1 MQEKIVV
8 ELTPLQ
14 IEIINHLISN
24 ELIVNKNA
32 VGILLMQK
40 KPTTPDVIKSIN
52 VQESQL
58 KELQK
63 IFKKGGN

>member
-40 KPTTPDVIKSIN
+40 KPTTPDAIKSIKT
-52 VQESQL
+52 QESQL
-58 KELQK
+58 KALQK
-63 IFKKGGN
+63 IFKKGGK

>member
-14 IEIINHLISN
+14 VEIINHLISN

-32 VGILLMQK
+32 VGILLTQK
-40 KPTTPDVIKSIN
+40 KPTTPDTIKAIK
-52 VQESQL
+52 VQETQL
-58 KELQK
+58 KALQK
-63 IFKKGGN
+63 VFRKGGR